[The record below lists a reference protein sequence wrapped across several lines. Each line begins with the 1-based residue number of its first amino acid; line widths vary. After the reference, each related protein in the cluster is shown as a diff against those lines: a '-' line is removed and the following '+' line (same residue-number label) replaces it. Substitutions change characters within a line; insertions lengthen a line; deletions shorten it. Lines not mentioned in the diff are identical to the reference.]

1 MVCVGGITAFGCIR
15 SAKADPTNKMSRHRI
30 TGSRQRDAANASAFS
45 RLRAV
50 LWCLLP
56 VARCLLLAFGCLL
69 LSACGPTKQEQAAQ
83 RAVSDYFVGD
93 YQSAVRILSE
103 LSQEPDEN
111 FALNNARLGSAAL
124 IEYRL
129 DEAEAAFLKAYE
141 VMNSVGVNDG
151 GRTLGAVLVD
161 EKIRIWKGE
170 PFERAMV
177 NFYLGLTYYMRADYQ
192 NARAA
197 FENALFKL
205 REYGDKEDGVSPD
218 DYTEIESRFAL
229 GYLMLGK
236 SWIHLGRED
245 LAEANLARAA
255 MLQPGIAPLADMA
268 HNARANVTLVVDYG
282 HGPRYER
289 RYGGAIAGFSPKP
302 AEAGRVPPPQIV
314 INGALVSMPGLDQ
327 PPVDLLALAQQQR
340 WQSIDTIRTIKSTVG
355 TALIAGGAGY
365 GAYRANQGRFNDDDL
380 AISGGLIAT
389 GLLLRATS
397 QADVRQWE
405 MLPRSTFVIPLEL
418 PPGRHDL
425 TIAFPP
431 THSAAG
437 YEQTWYQIE
446 APAKGE
452 ATYYLR
458 MRRWDSGPF
467 TWPPPHL
474 DQAGRRSAGAH

>member
-1 MVCVGGITAFGCIR
+1 MRHAAGGRQWEA
-15 SAKADPTNKMSRHRI
+15 AKKGPLLA
-30 TGSRQRDAANASAFS
+30 
-45 RLRAV
+45 RLRGCYRCMLPAV
-50 LWCLLP
+50 
-56 VARCLLLAFGCLL
+56 RCLLMIAFCLM
-69 LSACGPTKQEQAAQ
+69 LSACGPTKQELAAQ
-83 RAVSDYFVGD
+83 RAVSDYFIGD
-93 YQSAVRILSE
+93 YQSAMRILAD
-103 LSQEPDEN
+103 LVQEPDEN

-161 EKIRIWKGE
+161 EKMRVWKGE

-177 NFYLGLTYYMRADYQ
+177 NFYLGLTYYMRADYE

-205 REYGDKEDGVSPD
+205 RDYGDDDSGISPD

-245 LAEANLARAA
+245 LAEANLSRAA
-255 MLQPGIAPLADMA
+255 TLQPGIAPIADFA
-268 HNARANVTLVVDYG
+268 HNIRANVTLVVDYG
-282 HGPRYER
+282 HGPRYVR

-302 AEAGRVPPPQIV
+302 AEAGRVPPPMV
-314 INGALVSMPGLDQ
+314 VVNGQRIDPPGLDQ
-327 PPVDLLALAQQQR
+327 PPVDLLVLAQQQR

-365 GAYRANQGRFNDDDL
+365 GAYRANQEKFNDDDL
-380 AISGGLIAT
+380 VISGGMIAA

-405 MLPRSTFVIPLEL
+405 MLPRSTFVIPMEL
-418 PPGRHDL
+418 PPGRHDI
-425 TIAFPP
+425 TVAFAS
-431 THSAAG
+431 THSAPG
-437 YEQTWYQIE
+437 YEQTWYQLE
-446 APAKGE
+446 APSAGE

-458 MRRWDSGPF
+458 MRPWASGPF
-467 TWPPPHL
+467 TWPPETS
-474 DQAGRRSAGAH
+474 GRRVGHATSTYAD